1 MTDRQPYDRRLS
13 ESPKAFDAFCVYRD
27 LGIDRSF
34 EAVSSQLSKSVS
46 LMRRW
51 AAKHEWS
58 ERVDAWDVAQDYER
72 QKEAIAAKRKEYKQ
86 NLAEFQKN
94 NLAVGR
100 AAFKA
105 TATTTKQIMEF
116 VERNERIDSWD
127 DANKAANIIKGLA
140 GLSDLWA
147 KALAVD
153 RLLER
158 LEGDD
163 G

>member
-1 MTDRQPYDRRLS
+1 MPDRRPYDRLENETS
-13 ESPKAFDAFCVYRD
+13 KAYQAFVVYRD
-27 LGIDRSF
+27 LGGLRTID
-34 EAVSSQLSKSVS
+34 AVAQELNKSHA
-46 LMRRW
+46 LIGRW
-51 AAKHEWS
+51 SRQHSWV
-58 ERVDAWDVAQDYER
+58 ERTEAWDTDQDYER
-72 QKEAIAAKRKEYKQ
+72 QKEAIAAKRREYKQ

-158 LEGDD
+158 LEADD